1 MQNEHGINSAVLL
14 YHILT
19 HHDNVKIGVQGESME
34 PTLYAGDTIQVV
46 KEEYR
51 PGDILVFTYKNSE
64 LLVHRYV
71 GERHGII
78 LCKGDNSLR
87 LEDIDKNAIIGKVKM
102 IQFGKREYSLPPLP
116 DDLISMSWQIGRLFH
131 RNRYNAVLTR
141 QEPIYLEFQKAIA
154 KYALFRKNI
163 RL

>member
-78 LCKGDNSLR
+78 L
-87 LEDIDKNAIIGKVKM
+87 